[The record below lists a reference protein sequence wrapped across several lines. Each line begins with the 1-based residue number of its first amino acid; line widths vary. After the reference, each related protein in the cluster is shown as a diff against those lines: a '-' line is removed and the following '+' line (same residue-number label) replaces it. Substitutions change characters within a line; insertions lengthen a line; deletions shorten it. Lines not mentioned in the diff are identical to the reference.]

1 MVIILL
7 FIAVLSTLCKG
18 GRPPA
23 LHEENHPNWI
33 PTVNMGYAT
42 DVADDARYSRLQQR
56 RRKQS
61 ERESEERQTENSDC
75 PSSSVDTGT
84 VGEMEAHEDV
94 IEAVETLTTHQKTD
108 DQLQVSMLEKKEL
121 KELRKENTILRKEV
135 EVLSKFYN
143 QQNQSLEDKL
153 KDDEKL
159 LKFYTGKQ
167 SICITMMF
175 SIYWLHLQDFQSGI
189 FLWHFLI

>member
-84 VGEMEAHEDV
+84 VGRISD
-94 IEAVETLTTHQKTD
+94 
-108 DQLQVSMLEKKEL
+108 KE
-121 KELRKENTILRKEV
+121 
-135 EVLSKFYN
+135 
-143 QQNQSLEDKL
+143 
-153 KDDEKL
+153 
-159 LKFYTGKQ
+159 
-167 SICITMMF
+167 ITE
-175 SIYWLHLQDFQSGI
+175 QSGI
-189 FLWHFLI
+189 MKSLLPGIINSYSFYHAGIEYIHIRNVS